1 LRDLSTMRNV
11 FKILIVLLSATALTG
26 ALCIGQVG
34 AAAKEGQKKGVS
46 YTIKLKTK
54 PRVGSYLIDAKGMS
68 LYTFRKDPPGKSAC
82 AGDCIAK
89 WPVFYTKKVIVSKKL
104 DEKDFSVITRGDGI
118 KQTTY
123 KGRPLYYFAN
133 DVVAGDMNGEGFNN
147 LWHVITLNKI
157 KR

>member
-1 LRDLSTMRNV
+1 VRNV
-11 FKILIVLLSATALTG
+11 FKILIVLLSATAFTG
-26 ALCIGQVG
+26 AVCLGQVG
-34 AAAKEGQKKGVS
+34 VSGKEGKKKGVS
-46 YTIKLKTK
+46 HTVKLKAK
-54 PRVGSYLIDAKGMS
+54 PRVGSYLTDAKGMS
-68 LYTFRKDPPGKSAC
+68 LYTFKKDVPGKSAC

-89 WPVFYTKKVIVSKKL
+89 WPVFYTKKVVVSKKL

-133 DVVAGDMNGEGFNN
+133 DVVAGDMNGERFNN
-147 LWHVITLNKI
+147 LWHVITLAKI